1 MDFFT
6 RFYTNP
12 QSSDKSTP
20 IIKKPVKV
28 IASPVKKPA
37 CKSRTYKNST
47 CKGKTYKK
55 CKKRCKW
62 VKKTP
67 SKKGF
72 CRIRFNSVLTKKK

>member
-6 RFYTNP
+6 RLYTNP
-12 QSSDKSTP
+12 QSSDKTKP
-20 IIKKPVKV
+20 IIKK
-28 IASPVKKPA
+28 SA
-37 CKSRTYKNST
+37 CKKRTYKNST

-72 CRIRFNSVLTKKK
+72 CRIRFNGILTKKNNLKR